1 MEEDAIFDGGGEFV
15 GGDLTGSIKWCW
27 YNMLRRHNL
36 LLRSDPSLVHCDFLF
51 FFNDW
56 ENLTVELIHRDSPHS
71 PLYNPHHTVSDGL
84 NATFLRSISRSRRF
98 NTKTDLQ
105 SGLISNGGEYLMS
118 ISIGTPPSKVLAI
131 ADTGSDLTWVQCK
144 PYQQCYKQ
152 NSPLFDKKKS
162 KEKEGE
168 KP

>member
-1 MEEDAIFDGGGEFV
+1 MEEDASFDGGREFV
-15 GGDLTGSIKWCW
+15 GGDLTGNIKWCW

-36 LLRSDPSLVHCDFLF
+36 TAIFCFSSTIANR
-51 FFNDW
+51 

-84 NATFLRSISRSRRF
+84 NAAFLRSISRSRRF

-105 SGLISNGGEYLMS
+105 SGLISNGGEYFMS

-144 PYQQCYKQ
+144 PCQQCYKQ

-162 KEKEGE
+162 KGNEGE

>member
-1 MEEDAIFDGGGEFV
+1 MEEDASFDGGGEFV

-36 LLRSDPSLVHCDFLF
+36 TAIFCFSSTIANR
-51 FFNDW
+51 

-84 NATFLRSISRSRRF
+84 NAAFLRSISRSRRF

-105 SGLISNGGEYLMS
+105 SGCELGSAKAAPIAQQWLLVSSSIIPKRFLNLDAPCGFVRSQMSNL
-118 ISIGTPPSKVLAI
+118 
-131 ADTGSDLTWVQCK
+131 
-144 PYQQCYKQ
+144 
-152 NSPLFDKKKS
+152 
-162 KEKEGE
+162 
-168 KP
+168 